1 MRGLV
6 ANAGVEGK
14 AEQSIEVGDVAGVA
28 AVEQAVFE
36 PAQPA
41 HVALLLEGKGLRLP
55 APDAAHDH
63 VALDPLFERAPPRFA
78 GHAIPAGAQAG
89 DGHARLGE
97 DLHAARAVVGLAP
110 ADGGGAFELE
120 HPAVGGVR
128 LCSQFVHRGVADPRV
143 TTWRAKD
150 LADGKVDIAQAQRRP
165 AAGEEMLQKDGKE
178 AVVEQPQPQP
188 ALLPLA
194 DMDPPILW
202 TLPVAVALCAL
213 TKVEG
218 RQAKGAAVLGVV
230 HLLREHGVDGL
241 HRGIEGGMGQFAHRA
256 GQRAS
261 LLRDELD
268 DKGVE
273 GLGHWVL
280 IPYRL
285 P

>member
-1 MRGLV
+1 MRRLV

-14 AEQSIEVGDVAGVA
+14 VEQSIQVGDVAGVA
-28 AVEQAVFE
+28 GVEQTVFE
-36 PAQPA
+36 LAEPADVGLPG
-41 HVALLLEGKGLRLP
+41 VREGLRFP

-63 VALDPLFERAPPRFA
+63 VAFDPLLEVTPPRLA
-78 GHAIPAGAQAG
+78 GHAVPAGAQAG
-89 DGHARLGE
+89 DSHARLGE
-97 DLHAARAVVGLAP
+97 DLDAARAVVGLAP

-128 LCSQFVHRGVADPRV
+128 LCSQFVQRGVADPRV

-165 AAGEEMLQKDGKE
+165 AAGEEMLQKDGEE

-188 ALLPLA
+188 TLLPLA
-194 DMDPPILW
+194 DMDPPVGRA
-202 TLPVAVALCAL
+202 LPVAI
-213 TKVEG
+213 G
-218 RQAKGAAVLGVV
+218 RREAKGAAVLGVV

-273 GLGHWVL
+273 
-280 IPYRL
+280 
-285 P
+285 